1 MKMLLTLLMFILF
14 TGCASHSNHIDE
26 INDYSYKH
34 YEVIKGHVFTKI
46 DDHKDY
52 NSEQKKELK
61 SIIGKA
67 IEKNRELKIEESK
80 TAQYLLDA
88 LIAEETNLNT
98 INSLKTKIKGI
109 YDKKSDLFY
118 NTASKIKKVIGIKS
132 TNHVLT
138 MEIAPFMQ

>member
-1 MKMLLTLLMFILF
+1 MKKLLSLLMLIVL

-34 YEVIKGHVFTKI
+34 YEVIKDHVFNKI
-46 DDHKDY
+46 DAHKDY
-52 NSEQKKELK
+52 NADQKKELK
-61 SIIGKA
+61 TIIGKA

-88 LIAEETNLNT
+88 LIAEEANLKT
-98 INSLKTKIKGI
+98 INSLKSKMDNI

-118 NTASKIKKVIGIKS
+118 KTASKIKKVIGIKS

-138 MEIAPFMQ
+138 MEISPFMQ